1 MADPNCLF
9 CKIVRGDI
17 PAAKVFDDGVVTA
30 FRDINPRAP
39 VHLLVI
45 PNEHLESTS
54 ALEPRHDV
62 LVGRLVRTAAD
73 LAGAESLA
81 ERGYR
86 LVTNCGPEAG
96 QSVQHLHFHLLGGR
110 PLGWPPG

>member
-1 MADPNCLF
+1 MVDPNCLF

-17 PAAKVFDDGVVTA
+17 PAAKVHDDGVVTA
-30 FRDINPRAP
+30 FRDVNPQAR

-54 ALEPRHDV
+54 ALEQQHDA

-73 LAGAESLA
+73 LALSSGIADS
-81 ERGYR
+81 GYR

-96 QSVQHLHFHLLGGR
+96 QSVPHLHFHLIGGR